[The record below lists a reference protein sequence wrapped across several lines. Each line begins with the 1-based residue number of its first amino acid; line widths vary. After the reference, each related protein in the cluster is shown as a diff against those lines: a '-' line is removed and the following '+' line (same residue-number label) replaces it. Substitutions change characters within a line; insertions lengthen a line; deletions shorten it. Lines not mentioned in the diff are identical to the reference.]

1 MQSESIIEEIPQP
14 PTEIPNLQMTVAP
27 LQWFKPA
34 PVWLA
39 ISIYIFAIVFLFGIG
54 SIGSKILAIVY
65 PLGAFLVGWL
75 LYFHYPAT
83 YFGFVW
89 FLFFLTPLIRRL
101 ADWRANAFSEPSP
114 ILLAPYLAAFI
125 CIHTV
130 IKYFPKSKKLGA
142 LPWALALSSIG
153 YGYLLGLMHNSPVTT
168 TVNLFQWSVPVMSG
182 MHLFLDWRNYPN
194 YRRSFQITFTVGTLI
209 MGAYGIFQYIVA
221 PEWDKFWL
229 ISAPSMISSAGSPE
243 PFGIRV
249 WSTMNSPGPFA
260 NSLMAGLLVLFS
272 MRGNLVL
279 PAALTGY
286 LSFLLSLVR
295 SCWISW
301 FLGVVV
307 TGASLSPKQQMR
319 LFAIIL
325 GLVVLL
331 VPLAS
336 IEPFSN
342 VIGKRVSTLSNLQ
355 EDGSAK
361 ERKALYTRKFDPAFE
376 SIMGT
381 GIGGQAYDS
390 AFLMFLFQL
399 GWVGSLPYLGSLIL
413 LICLLVQDPASYSDT
428 FVGICRAVALGG
440 FLLLAAYAAML
451 ESPGMILWNFLSLG
465 LAGGQYIKHHRK
477 LEENWW
483 HWHQWQNQASR
494 LAAQREKERLEETET
509 EERLKPAGYD

>member
-1 MQSESIIEEIPQP
+1 
-14 PTEIPNLQMTVAP
+14 
-27 LQWFKPA
+27 
-34 PVWLA
+34 
-39 ISIYIFAIVFLFGIG
+39 
-54 SIGSKILAIVY
+54 
-65 PLGAFLVGWL
+65 
-75 LYFHYPAT
+75 
-83 YFGFVW
+83 
-89 FLFFLTPLIRRL
+89 
-101 ADWRANAFSEPSP
+101 
-114 ILLAPYLAAFI
+114 
-125 CIHTV
+125 
-130 IKYFPKSKKLGA
+130 
-142 LPWALALSSIG
+142 
-153 YGYLLGLMHNSPVTT
+153 
-168 TVNLFQWSVPVMSG
+168 
-182 MHLFLDWRNYPN
+182 
-194 YRRSFQITFTVGTLI
+194 
-209 MGAYGIFQYIVA
+209 
-221 PEWDKFWL
+221 
-229 ISAPSMISSAGSPE
+229 
-243 PFGIRV
+243 
-249 WSTMNSPGPFA
+249 
-260 NSLMAGLLVLFS
+260 
-272 MRGNLVL
+272 LVL

-494 LAAQREKERLEETET
+494 LAAQRKKERLEETET